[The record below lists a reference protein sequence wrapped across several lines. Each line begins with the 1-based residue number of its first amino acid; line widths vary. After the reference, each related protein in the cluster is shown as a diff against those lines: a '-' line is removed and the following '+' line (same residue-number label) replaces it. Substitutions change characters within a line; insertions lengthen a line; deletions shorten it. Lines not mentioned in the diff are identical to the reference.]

1 MVSEAPP
8 FWWEKPGL
16 QAALLSPLGWAYGRV
31 ARRIME
37 KRQRKAVSVPVIC
50 VGNFT
55 VGGSGKTPT
64 ALALADAVEAIGLKP
79 GFLTR
84 GYGGNI
90 RHATVVDPDQHS
102 ARLVGDEPMLLA
114 RRALTVASPD
124 RPAGADLLIAEGAD
138 IIIMDDGFQS
148 ARLVFD
154 HAVMVIDARK
164 GVGNGRVFP
173 AGPVRA
179 PVIAQ
184 LRHADSL
191 LVVGEGTAADQ
202 IIRMAARAAKSV
214 NTAHLVPLAPEKL
227 RGQNCLAFA
236 AIGDP
241 DKFFETLE
249 AAGIRVAHEK
259 GFPDH
264 HTFADDEIQ
273 EMFDEA
279 DLYGLTLVT
288 TAKDLVRL
296 QGGHGKA
303 HEMADRV
310 EVLEV
315 RLDFD
320 QSNTAGKIVKSA
332 IEKCKR
338 RRIASGR
345 KTG

>member
-16 QAALLSPLGWAYGRV
+16 QSVLLSPAGWVYGRV
-31 ARRIME
+31 ARRIMD
-37 KRQRKAVSVPVIC
+37 KRRRKSASVPVIC

-64 ALALADAVEAIGLKP
+64 ALALADAVEAQGLTP

-84 GYGGNI
+84 GYGGNV
-90 RHATVVDPDQHS
+90 RHPTVVDTHHHS
-102 ARLVGDEPMLLA
+102 ARFVGDEPMLLA

-124 RPAGADLLIAEGAD
+124 RPAGAELLVAEGAD

-179 PVIAQ
+179 PIVDQ

-191 LVVGEGTAADQ
+191 LVVGEGTAADG
-202 IIRMAARAAKSV
+202 IIRLAARAAKPV
-214 NTAHLVPLAPEKL
+214 HTAHLVPLAPERL
-227 RGQNCLAFA
+227 RGKNCLAFA

-249 AAGIRVAHEK
+249 DADIRVAHAK

-264 HTFADDEIQ
+264 HSFADDEIG
-273 EMFDEA
+273 EMIDEA

-296 QGGHGKA
+296 QGGHGRG
-303 HEMADRV
+303 HELAERT

-320 QSNTAGKIVKSA
+320 QPQTAAAIVRQA
-332 IEKCKR
+332 IEKHR
-338 RRIASGR
+338 RRRTSG
-345 KTG
+345 KTS